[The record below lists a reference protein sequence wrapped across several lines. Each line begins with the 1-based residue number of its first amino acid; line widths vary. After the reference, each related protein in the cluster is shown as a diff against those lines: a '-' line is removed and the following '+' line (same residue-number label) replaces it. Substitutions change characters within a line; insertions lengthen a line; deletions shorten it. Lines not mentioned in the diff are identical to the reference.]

1 MTVPWDRSM
10 PIRITWIPLAL
21 LLSLALAGTISS
33 TAGAASAERRS
44 AVKSLLEMRRQ
55 NVVLQQWDLSCAAA
69 ALATILRY
77 QHGEVVT
84 ERSVALGLIDRE
96 EYIANPYLVRLRQ
109 GFSLLDLKRFV
120 DELGYLGI
128 GLGQLDLPDLLERAP
143 IIVPVHLQGY
153 PHFVIFRGTL
163 GNSVLLA
170 DPAFG
175 NLTLSVEKFMAGWI
189 YYRDIGRVGFLVTE
203 TGTPAPPGRLSASAL
218 DFVLLR
224 P

>member
-1 MTVPWDRSM
+1 M

-153 PHFVIFRGTL
+153 PHFVIFRGSL